1 LLEYRIN
8 LWRLFILKL
17 LIVVFFF
24 SSLTFAQSK
33 TDPEKIKSQ
42 KIRTATKIATDLKG
56 TENFTPRPVSTIIYD
71 EEGKQAEFIKYD
83 ISGNFEIHYYYK
95 YDDRGNTTEVIG
107 LKADGSLGNRWIYE
121 HDENNIIVRQTSYRP
136 DGLVGRDYVFSY
148 YERGIRQTELI
159 YDSKQLI
166 EQTEYLYEFYNEE
179 D

>member
-1 LLEYRIN
+1 M
-8 LWRLFILKL
+8 LKL

-24 SSLTFAQSK
+24 SSLTIAQSK
-33 TDPEKIKSQ
+33 SDPEKTKSQ

-56 TENFTPRPVSTIIYD
+56 TENFTPRAVGTVIYD
-71 EEGKQAEFIKYD
+71 EEGLQTEYIKYD
-83 ISGNFEIHYYYK
+83 NIGNVQIHYYYK

-121 HDENNIIVRQTSYRP
+121 HDENNNIIRQTSYRP

-148 YERGIRQTELI
+148 DERGIRQTELI

-166 EQTEYLYEFYNEE
+166 EQAEYIYEFYNDE

>member
-1 LLEYRIN
+1 M
-8 LWRLFILKL
+8 LKL
-17 LIVVFFF
+17 LIVLFFF
-24 SSLTFAQSK
+24 SSLTIAQTK

-56 TENFTPRPVSTIIYD
+56 AENFSPRPVSTIIYD

-83 ISGNFEIHYYYK
+83 QSGNIEIHYYYK
-95 YDDRGNTTEVIG
+95 YDDRGNTIEVIG
-107 LKADGSLGNRWIYE
+107 LKADGSLGNRWTYE
-121 HDENNIIVRQTSYRP
+121 HDENNNIVRQTSYRP

-148 YERGIRQTELI
+148 DESGITQTELI

-166 EQTEYLYEFYNEE
+166 EQAEYIYEFYNEE